1 MNLIKT
7 LPTPQVRAVCV
18 CVWDG
23 EVMVDEINA
32 NGKSPPLISYLT
44 HIFDGVKPLGLIWV
58 NRSRDS
64 SILVNLSSSQ

>member
-1 MNLIKT
+1 MCMSVGGGG
-7 LPTPQVRAVCV
+7 VR
-18 CVWDG
+18 
-23 EVMVDEINA
+23 VDEINA

-64 SILVNLSSSQ
+64 SILVNLSSSR